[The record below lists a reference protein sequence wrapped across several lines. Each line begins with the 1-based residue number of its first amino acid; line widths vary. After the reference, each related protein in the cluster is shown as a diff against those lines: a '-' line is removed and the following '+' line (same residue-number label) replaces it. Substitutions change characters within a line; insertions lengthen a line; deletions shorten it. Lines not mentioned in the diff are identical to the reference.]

1 MAMQKPVR
9 PVVDAS
15 LSVKP
20 CALYL
25 AADSRSFPRIMIDAQ
40 DKEQPCTSVAEG
52 DVLPESLAMGFVGVG
67 VCALQRRFGVCPR
80 ELGMEINPALIPFN
94 QRK

>member
-1 MAMQKPVR
+1 MMAMPR
-9 PVVDAS
+9 AVVDAS
-15 LSVKP
+15 LPVKP

-25 AADSRSFPRIMIDAQ
+25 AADSRTFPRIIIDPQ
-40 DKEQPCTSVAEG
+40 DKEQPCTKLAE
-52 DVLPESLAMGFVGVG
+52 DMIPEGLAMGFIGVG

-80 ELGMEINPALIPFN
+80 ELGMEVNPVLIPFN